1 MDIREIFENKIKIE
15 PKVMSIE
22 VLFNNPER
30 LEKTNYKPFYQRN
43 YVWDDEKATYFI
55 ESILLGTEIPPLIY
69 FRNSKKVEVIDGRQR
84 YQTIL
89 RFINNDF
96 KLKKN
101 GLQKL
106 ENVEEIANKFFK
118 DLEINLQDL
127 FWETKLRIIEFSF
140 HSQNL
145 VDEDMED
152 IVKKEI
158 FKRYNSGITPLKP
171 TEIDNAIYFDDD
183 LNSFFKKKLV
193 SDRILHR
200 DVSNLLHFEKSNNE
214 IILKKIRQLLVLHKI
229 PIKYYAVKKDTV
241 IAKYYEFLFSNI
253 DEIEI
258 QQIYASFI
266 EKINLITKVKNNFSN
281 NSNLYNRLITECLF
295 WAFSII
301 ENEDL
306 SLNLIT
312 EEIIDEL
319 GNYLYSNIESYEMIR
334 SSFAKELYNRYEVI
348 SIFFS
353 ERFEID
359 FNLYLQYNSDFKQR
373 NKEITPE
380 TEERVSFDELRINK
394 PEPSSIAIMDICR
407 QMARNRFLIRPPYQ
421 RNEVINKKKSSAII
435 ESILLGIK
443 LPPIFVFKRSDGIS
457 EVLDGQQRLL
467 SILGF
472 INESYLDENNKVR
485 LSDKNGF
492 SLYLKNSILS
502 NLHGK
507 KFEQLTTEEKDKI
520 KNFDLWF
527 VEINHKNNAEFEP
540 IDLFIRLNNKPYPIK
555 EDTFEMWNSYVAR
568 NLITTIKGIYN
579 NNKEWFYIRKNNSR
593 MENENIYTALVYFQF
608 TWIRAKKPADFFP
621 KDVDIY
627 KVINKIYFRV
637 KSKNEITKVLED
649 ASLTNDFIESAN
661 DFEFSFI
668 RKLKNLLSDSADTSI
683 LILNKNLDIIFN
695 IENGRRTQQAF
706 YALWY
711 FLYDIPLEAIQNSKI
726 EIRECLKSLFS
737 DMSGIN
743 NKQLFDANVN
753 EFKKKFKNI
762 QTDLFLNN
770 QVAKPLQLALLG
782 EISNITQGIN
792 IKEHSDL
799 NSTYNEDNY
808 PYYKKG
814 NFSNFQIKQE
824 DVSYIDDVSKFNP
837 KNFFNL
843 KDKIIIQRIIT
854 SNVRFTTAYYDS
866 KLVFNTNTIGIVINR
881 YGFETKYILSIL
893 SSRYCFKKFYLDN
906 IIEDK
911 IIKNVTVS
919 EIKAIE
925 IPIIPIEEQYKFTKI
940 VDYILNS
947 PINSEATLF
956 FERLID
962 AMVYELYFSDQF
974 ENSNI
979 KILDYLN
986 DLREITIDDNI
997 SAIDTIYRHLSH
1009 PNNDINIS
1017 LLKILNIN
1025 EIKDIENNFYN

>member
-22 VLFNNPER
+22 VLFNSTER

-69 FRNSKKVEVIDGRQR
+69 FRNSKIVEVIDGRQR
-84 YQTIL
+84 YETIL
-89 RFINNDF
+89 RFINSDF

-106 ENVEEIANKFFK
+106 ENIDSIANKSFK
-118 DLEINLQDL
+118 DLEVHLQDL

-140 HSQNL
+140 HSPNL
-145 VDEDMED
+145 VDEEMED
-152 IVKKEI
+152 VVKKEI

-183 LNSFFKKKLV
+183 LNSFFKKKLIN
-193 SDRILHR
+193 DRILYR

-214 IILKKIRQLLVLHKI
+214 IILKKIRQLLVLHNI

-241 IAKYYEFLFSNI
+241 IAKYYDFLFSSI

-258 QQIYASFI
+258 QQIYTAFI
-266 EKINLITKVKNNFSN
+266 EKINLITKIKEKFPDKDSQ
-281 NSNLYNRLITECLF
+281 YNRLITECLF
-295 WAFSII
+295 WVFSII
-301 ENEDL
+301 ENEKL

-312 EEIIDEL
+312 DEVIEEL
-319 GNYLYSNIESYEMIR
+319 GIYIYSNIESFEMIR
-334 SSFAKELYNRYEVI
+334 SSFVKELYKRYEVI
-348 SIFFS
+348 SSFF
-353 ERFEID
+353 EKKFEID
-359 FNLYLQYNSDFKQR
+359 FSMYLQYNSDFKQR
-373 NKEITPE
+373 NQEITPE

-407 QMARNRFLIRPPYQ
+407 QMERNRFLIRPPYQ

-472 INESYLDENNKVR
+472 INKSYLDENNKVR
-485 LSDKNGF
+485 HSDKNGF

-502 NLHGK
+502 NLHGA
-507 KFEQLTTEEKDKI
+507 KFEQLTSEQKDKI

-527 VEINHKNNAEFEP
+527 VEINYKNNVEFEP

-555 EDTFEMWNSYVAR
+555 EDTFEMWNSYIPR

-579 NNKEWFYIRKNNSR
+579 NNKDWFYIRKNNSR
-593 MENENIYTALVYFQF
+593 MENENIYTALAYFQF
-608 TWIRAKKPADFFP
+608 SWIRAEKPVNFSP

-627 KVINKIYFRV
+627 KVKNKINFRV
-637 KSKNEITKVLED
+637 KSKNEITKAIEN
-649 ASLTNDFIESAN
+649 STLTDLFINSAN

-668 RKLKNLLSDSADTSI
+668 RKLKKLLTDSGDTLAI
-683 LILNKNLDIIFN
+683 DLNKNLDLIFN

-711 FLYDIPLEAIQNSKI
+711 FLYDIPLETIQNSKT
-726 EIRECLKSLFS
+726 EIRNNLKSLFI
-737 DMSGIN
+737 DMTGIE
-743 NKQLFDANVN
+743 NKQLFDVNVIA
-753 EFKKKFKNI
+753 FKKKYKSI
-762 QTDLFLNN
+762 QTDLFVDN
-770 QVAKPLQLALLG
+770 QNEKPLNFALLG
-782 EISNITQGIN
+782 EISNITLGIN
-792 IKEHSDL
+792 LKE
-799 NSTYNEDNY
+799 STDSKLDSSKDNF
-808 PYYKKG
+808 PYYKRG
-814 NFSNFQIKQE
+814 NFKNFQIKQE
-824 DVSYIDDVSKFNP
+824 DITGVDDFSKFNY
-837 KNFFNL
+837 KDFFDQ
-843 KDKIIIQRIIT
+843 KDKIIINRILT
-854 SNVRFTTAYYDS
+854 SNIRFDAAYYES
-866 KLVFNTNTIGIVINR
+866 KLVFNTNTIGLVVNR
-881 YGFETKYILSIL
+881 HGFETKYVLSIL
-893 SSRYCFKKFYLDN
+893 SSRYCFKKFYLDKINRDYELKN
-906 IIEDK
+906 ITI
-911 IIKNVTVS
+911 S

-925 IPIIPIEEQYKFTKI
+925 IPIIPLEKQFLFNKI
-940 VDYILNS
+940 VDCIINS
-947 PINSEATLF
+947 PINSEAALF

-962 AMVYELYFSDQF
+962 AMVYELFFQNQF

-979 KILDYLN
+979 KILEYLN
-986 DLREITIDDNI
+986 DLQEIEIKDN
-997 SAIDTIYRHLSH
+997 TLVEKIYKRLSS
-1009 PNNDINIS
+1009 PTNDINIS
-1017 LLKILNIN
+1017 LLKILNFN
-1025 EIKDIENNFYN
+1025 EIIDIENNF